1 MCGSSFWCEICSK
14 FAGLSGSWC
23 VFFCLIAR
31 VTASSSSSFDVGV
44 QFLIWRVQ
52 FYHDG
57 VPWLSRGIF
66 EYFVRI
72 H

>member
-1 MCGSSFWCEICSK
+1 MM
-14 FAGLSGSWC
+14 
-23 VFFCLIAR
+23 IAR
-31 VTASSSSSFDVGV
+31 VTASSSSSFDVGG